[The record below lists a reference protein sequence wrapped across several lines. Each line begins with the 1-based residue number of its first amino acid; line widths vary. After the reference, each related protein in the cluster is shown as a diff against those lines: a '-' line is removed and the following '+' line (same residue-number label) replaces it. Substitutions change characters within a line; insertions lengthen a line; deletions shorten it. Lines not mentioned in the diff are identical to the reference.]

1 MHLVKDRRNN
11 VQVTTFGAVFGLLVA
26 IILIIK
32 RFPAVYSLMA
42 GAFVG
47 GIVGG
52 ASILQT
58 VDFMVTGA
66 MNISPSILR
75 ALASGVLAGSLIK
88 TGAVDKISEQ
98 IVRGLGEKRALLS
111 IVISTMVLAG
121 VGVNLDVA
129 VITVAPIGL
138 YIGKKLNYSKLAILL
153 AMLGGGKAGN
163 IISPNPNTIAVSG
176 NFSVNVSSVMFSNI
190 IPAIVGVAV
199 TVIMANT
206 LINKGNKVES
216 YELLEQRENLP
227 SMFKSLFGPIIAIF
241 LLFLGNISSIVI
253 DPLIALPV
261 GGIVTLIVTGNFKN
275 TREYL
280 SFGLSKMQGVCIL
293 LLGTGT
299 IAGIIQMSQLQQSTI
314 SILQFFS
321 MPQFLLAP
329 ISGILM
335 SLATASSTAGATI
348 ASSTFSD
355 AILSGGLSPIAGAS
369 IVNAGSSVFEQLP
382 HGSLF
387 HTSAGSINMDIG
399 ERFKLIPYEAMI
411 GIIMTIVSTS
421 IQLIL
426 Q

>member
-1 MHLVKDRRNN
+1 M
-11 VQVTTFGAVFGLLVA
+11 QITTFGAIFGLLVA

-32 RFPAVYSLMA
+32 KFQAVYSLML
-42 GAFVG
+42 GAFIG

-52 ASILQT
+52 ANITQT
-58 VDFMVTGA
+58 VDFMATGA

-98 IVRGLGEKRALLS
+98 IVKILGERRALLS
-111 IVISTMVLAG
+111 IAASTMVLAG
-121 VGVNLDVA
+121 VGVNLDVSI
-129 VITVAPIGL
+129 ITVAPIGL
-138 YIGKKLNYSKLAILL
+138 YIGRKLNYSKLSILL

-163 IISPNPNTIAVSG
+163 IISPNPNTIAVAG
-176 NFSVNVSSVMFSNI
+176 NFSVNLSSVMIANI
-190 IPAIVGVAV
+190 IPAIVGI
-199 TVIMANT
+199 VITIILASMLT
-206 LINKGNKVES
+206 NKGNKVES
-216 YELLEQRENLP
+216 YEILEQRENLP
-227 SMFKSLFGPIIAIF
+227 SLFKSLCGPVVAIF
-241 LLFLGNISSIVI
+241 LLFLGNISPIVI
-253 DPLIALPV
+253 DPMIALPI
-261 GGIVTLIVTGNFKN
+261 GGIVTLIATGNMN
-275 TREYL
+275 NSREYL
-280 SFGLSKMQGVCIL
+280 AFGLSKMQDVCIL

-299 IAGIIQMSQLQQSTI
+299 IAGIIQVSELQQSTI
-314 SILQFFS
+314 SILQFLN

-355 AILSGGLSPIAGAS
+355 AIINGGLSPISGAS

-399 ERFKLIPYEAMI
+399 ERFKLIPYEALI
-411 GIIMTIVSTS
+411 GIVMTIVSTS

-426 Q
+426 

>member
-1 MHLVKDRRNN
+1 M
-11 VQVTTFGAVFGLLVA
+11 QITTFGAIFGLLVA

-32 RFPAVYSLMA
+32 KFQAVYSLML

-47 GIVGG
+47 GIIGG
-52 ASILQT
+52 ASITET
-58 VDFMVTGA
+58 VDFMATGA

-98 IVRGLGEKRALLS
+98 IVRILGEKRALLS
-111 IVISTMVLAG
+111 IAASTMVLAG
-121 VGVNLDVA
+121 VGVNLDVS

-138 YIGKKLNYSKLAILL
+138 YIGRKLNYSKLAILL

-163 IISPNPNTIAVSG
+163 IISPNPNTIAVAG
-176 NFSVNVSSVMFSNI
+176 NFSVNISSVMIANV
-190 IPAIVGVAV
+190 IPAIVGIVF
-199 TVIMANT
+199 TVVLASA
-206 LINKGNKVES
+206 LINKGNNVES
-216 YELLEQRENLP
+216 YELLEQREDLPNL
-227 SMFKSLFGPIIAIF
+227 FKSLCGPIVAIF
-241 LLFLGNISSIVI
+241 LLFLGNISPIVI
-253 DPLIALPV
+253 DPMVALPV
-261 GGIVTLIVTGNFKN
+261 GGVVTLIATGNLKN

-299 IAGIIQMSQLQQSTI
+299 IAGIIQMSELQQSTI
-314 SILQFFS
+314 GILQYLN

-355 AILSGGLSPIAGAS
+355 AILSGGLSPISGAS

-399 ERFKLIPYEAMI
+399 ERFKLIPYEALI
-411 GIIMTIVSTS
+411 GIVMTIVSTS

-426 Q
+426 

>member
-1 MHLVKDRRNN
+1 M
-11 VQVTTFGAVFGLLVA
+11 QITTFGAIFGLLVA

-32 RFPAVYSLMA
+32 KFQAVYSLML
-42 GAFVG
+42 GAFIG

-52 ASILQT
+52 ANITQT
-58 VDFMVTGA
+58 VDFMATGA

-98 IVRGLGEKRALLS
+98 IVKILGERRALLS
-111 IVISTMVLAG
+111 IAASTMVLAG
-121 VGVNLDVA
+121 VGVNLDVSI
-129 VITVAPIGL
+129 ITVAPIGL
-138 YIGKKLNYSKLAILL
+138 YIGRKLNYSKLSILL

-176 NFSVNVSSVMFSNI
+176 NFSVNLSSVMIANI
-190 IPAIVGVAV
+190 IPAIVGI
-199 TVIMANT
+199 VITIILASMLT
-206 LINKGNKVES
+206 NKGNKVES
-216 YELLEQRENLP
+216 YEILEQRENLP
-227 SMFKSLFGPIIAIF
+227 SLFKSLCGPVVAIF
-241 LLFLGNISSIVI
+241 LLFLGNISPIVI
-253 DPLIALPV
+253 DPMIALPI
-261 GGIVTLIVTGNFKN
+261 GGIVTLIATGNMN
-275 TREYL
+275 NSREYL
-280 SFGLSKMQGVCIL
+280 AFGLSKMQGVCIL

-299 IAGIIQMSQLQQSTI
+299 IAGIIQVSELQQSTI
-314 SILQFFS
+314 SILQFLN

-355 AILSGGLSPIAGAS
+355 AIINGGLSPISGAS

-399 ERFKLIPYEAMI
+399 ERFKLIPYEALI
-411 GIIMTIVSTS
+411 GIVMTIVSTS

-426 Q
+426 